1 MKIYIARRGDSLYS
15 IAKANASSVQELAA
29 INELSDPARLSI
41 GQAIVIPDGARP
53 TAETEVNGYAY
64 PNISERQPLCRNLHI
79 YARFRGALTHW
90 AA

>member
-1 MKIYIARRGDSLYS
+1 MKIYVVRRGDSLYS

-53 TAETEVNGYAY
+53 TAET
-64 PNISERQPLCRNLHI
+64 
-79 YARFRGALTHW
+79 
-90 AA
+90 